1 MLIAKSHKFN
11 SVLISADSNIELGE
25 TFMRFQEYYESP
37 NPQFR
42 KQIFTRGQYLHWYST
57 QYGANSYCTDW
68 SGYNFPSYVLTPF
81 KDGFFDPLTDK
92 EQELLNLFKYRKD
105 RFYIIGANEE
115 STIRHELAHALFY
128 TNSDYFIE
136 ITKLLDQHHINGS
149 LIKSEQY
156 LLDKGYTNEVLY
168 DEIQAYVTDNDDNE
182 VIKNAP
188 TDLIIQIN
196 SIYKKYALDN
206 AETV

>member
-1 MLIAKSHKFN
+1 
-11 SVLISADSNIELGE
+11 
-25 TFMRFQEYYESP
+25 
-37 NPQFR
+37 
-42 KQIFTRGQYLHWYST
+42 
-57 QYGANSYCTDW
+57 
-68 SGYNFPSYVLTPF
+68 
-81 KDGFFDPLTDK
+81 
-92 EQELLNLFKYRKD
+92 LLNLFKYRKD
-105 RFYIIGANEE
+105 SFYIIGANEE